1 MKEKNKNQDNIEKP
15 DYPVRKPKFQFS
27 DTVPKHW
34 CGDNASLTHVLN
46 AWTIL
51 FPEGEKYFIRTIQK
65 YVPELEEGRVKRNA
79 IAFVGQEAQ
88 HAGEHKKF
96 WQNLK
101 NQGYKFEG
109 FMNFVVWFAFGLLE
123 KLFSKKMNLAAV
135 AGLEHYTSLVA
146 DLGLRSGLLKPAHPE
161 MRRLF
166 EWHAAEEL
174 EHKSAAFDV
183 LKAITQSYWI
193 RVIGMGIASSIFFAF
208 TFVAVL
214 MFLWQD
220 GILFKFKTQKELF
233 QLLFTKERVLPLTI
247 KAALKYFRFSFHPDE
262 EDNLHLAQEI
272 FSSQEHQYREAI

>member
-1 MKEKNKNQDNIEKP
+1 MNTKNVLEKP

-27 DTVPKHW
+27 ETVPKHW
-34 CGDNASLTHVLN
+34 CGENASLTHVLN

-65 YVPELEEGRVKRNA
+65 YIPELKEGKVKRNA

-88 HAGEHKKF
+88 HAGEHNKF

-101 NQGYKFEG
+101 DQGYKFEG

-123 KLFSKKMNLAAV
+123 KLFSRKMNMAAV

-146 DLGLRSGLLKPAHPE
+146 DLGLRSGLLKQAHPE

-183 LKAITQSYWI
+183 LQEVTRSYWI
-193 RVIGMGIASSIFFAF
+193 RIIGMSIASTIFFAF
-208 TFVAVL
+208 TFSAVL

-220 GILFKFKTQKELF
+220 GLLFRWKTRKELF
-233 QLLFTKERVLPLTI
+233 KLMISEEKVLPLTVI
-247 KAALKYFRFSFHPDE
+247 AALKYFRFSFHPDQ
-262 EDNLHLAQEI
+262 EDNLYLAKEI

>member
-1 MKEKNKNQDNIEKP
+1 MNTKNVLEKP

-27 DTVPKHW
+27 ETVPKHW
-34 CGDNASLTHVLN
+34 CGENASLTHVLN

-65 YVPELEEGRVKRNA
+65 YIPELKEGKVKRNA

-101 NQGYKFEG
+101 DQGYKFEG

-123 KLFSKKMNLAAV
+123 KLFSRKMNMAAV

-146 DLGLRSGLLKPAHPE
+146 DLGLRSGLLKQAHPE

-183 LKAITQSYWI
+183 LQEVTRSYWI
-193 RVIGMGIASSIFFAF
+193 RIIGMSIASTIFFAF
-208 TFVAVL
+208 TFSAVL

-220 GILFKFKTQKELF
+220 GLLFRWKTRKELF
-233 QLLFTKERVLPLTI
+233 KLLISEEKVLPLTVI
-247 KAALKYFRFSFHPDE
+247 AALKYFRFSFHPDQ
-262 EDNLHLAQEI
+262 EDNLYLAKEI

>member
-1 MKEKNKNQDNIEKP
+1 MNNVEKP
-15 DYPVRKPKFQFS
+15 DYPVRKPRFQFS
-27 DTVPKHW
+27 KDVPKHW
-34 CGDNASLTHVLN
+34 CGGNASLTHVLN

-65 YVPELEEGRVKRNA
+65 AIPKLKEGKVKRNA

-96 WQNLK
+96 WENLK
-101 NQGYKFEG
+101 DQGYRFEG

-123 KLFSKKMNLAAV
+123 KLFSEKMNLAAV

-183 LKAITQSYWI
+183 LKEATQSYWI
-193 RVIGMGIASSIFFAF
+193 RIVGMCIASGIFFAF
-208 TFVAVL
+208 TLIAVIL
-214 MFLWQD
+214 FLWQD
-220 GILFKFKTQKELF
+220 GILFRLQTQKELI
-233 QLLFTKERVLPLTI
+233 QLLFTREKVLPLTI
-247 KAALKYFRFSFHPDE
+247 RAALRYFRVSFHPDQ
-262 EDNLHLAQEI
+262 EDNLYLAKEI
-272 FSSQEHQYREAI
+272 FSLQEHKYREAI

>member
-1 MKEKNKNQDNIEKP
+1 MNQIQKP
-15 DYPVRKPKFQFS
+15 DYPVRKPRFQFS
-27 DTVPKHW
+27 DDVPKHW
-34 CGDNASLTHVLN
+34 CGGSASLTHVLN

-65 YVPELEEGRVKRNA
+65 HIPSLKEGKVKRNA

-101 NQGYKFEG
+101 NQGYRFEG

-123 KLFSKKMNLAAV
+123 KLFSERMNLAAV

-183 LKAITQSYWI
+183 LKEVTKSYWI
-193 RVIGMGIASSIFFAF
+193 RVFGMCIASGIFFAF
-208 TFVAVL
+208 TFIAVL

-220 GILFKFKTQKELF
+220 GILFKLQTQKELF
-233 QLLFTKERVLPLTI
+233 QLLFTKEKVLPLTMR
-247 KAALKYFRFSFHPDE
+247 AAFRYFGVSFHPDE
-262 EDNLHLAQEI
+262 EDNLHLAKEI
-272 FSSQEHQYREAI
+272 FSSQEHQYREAT

>member
-1 MKEKNKNQDNIEKP
+1 MNTKNVLEKP

-27 DTVPKHW
+27 ETVPKHW
-34 CGDNASLTHVLN
+34 CGENASLTHVLN

-65 YVPELEEGRVKRNA
+65 YIPELKEGKVKRNA

-101 NQGYKFEG
+101 DQGYKFEG

-123 KLFSKKMNLAAV
+123 KLFSRKMNMAAV

-146 DLGLRSGLLKPAHPE
+146 DLGLRSGLLKQAHPE

-183 LKAITQSYWI
+183 LQEVTRSYWI
-193 RVIGMGIASSIFFAF
+193 RIIGMSIASTIFFAF
-208 TFVAVL
+208 TFSAVL

-220 GILFKFKTQKELF
+220 GLLFRWKTRKELF
-233 QLLFTKERVLPLTI
+233 KLMISEEKVLPLTVI
-247 KAALKYFRFSFHPDE
+247 AALKYFRFSFHPDQ
-262 EDNLHLAQEI
+262 EDNLYLAKEI

>member
-1 MKEKNKNQDNIEKP
+1 MNTKNVLEKP

-27 DTVPKHW
+27 ETVPKHW
-34 CGDNASLTHVLN
+34 CGENASLTHVLN

-51 FPEGEKYFIRTIQK
+51 FPEGEKYFIRTMQK
-65 YVPELEEGRVKRNA
+65 YIPELKEGKVKRNA

-101 NQGYKFEG
+101 DQGYKFEG

-123 KLFSKKMNLAAV
+123 KLFSRKMNMAAV

-146 DLGLRSGLLKPAHPE
+146 DLGLRSGLLKQAHPE

-183 LKAITQSYWI
+183 LQEVTRSYWI
-193 RVIGMGIASSIFFAF
+193 RIIGMSIASTIFFAF
-208 TFVAVL
+208 TFCAVL

-220 GILFKFKTQKELF
+220 GLLFRWKTRKELF
-233 QLLFTKERVLPLTI
+233 KLMISEEKVLPLTVI
-247 KAALKYFRFSFHPDE
+247 AALKYFRFSFHPDQ
-262 EDNLHLAQEI
+262 EDNLYLAKEI